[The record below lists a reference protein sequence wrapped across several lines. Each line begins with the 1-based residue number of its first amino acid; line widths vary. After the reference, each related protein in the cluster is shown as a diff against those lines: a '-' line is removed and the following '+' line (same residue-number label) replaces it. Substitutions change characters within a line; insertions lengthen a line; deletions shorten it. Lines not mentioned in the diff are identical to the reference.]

1 MRTKE
6 KQRPVKLNKRKRRL
20 EKQQYELYFL
30 MLIPVL
36 SVFVF
41 SYLPMGGIIIAFKNF
56 KFNKGIFGSDWVGF
70 ENFEVFFKSDVIG
83 RITRNT
89 IVLNLVFIFLGIIVG
104 MIVAVLLFE
113 ARSRTAVKTY
123 QTVLITPTFVSWVIA
138 AYMVY
143 AILNP
148 NYGVLNGIVEFFG
161 GEPIDWYSE
170 PEHWPVILA
179 ICNLWKNV
187 GMGSIWYYAAL
198 MGVDTQVVEAA
209 RVDGA
214 SRWQVYRHIM
224 IPLIIPIVV
233 IRFILSLGNIF
244 HADFGLF
251 YQVTRDMAAL
261 YETTDVV
268 DTYIYRAMRSL
279 GDMGM
284 SAAVGLLQSAIG
296 FVLVMITNKITKKID
311 SNNALF

>member
-1 MRTKE
+1 MRVKE
-6 KQRPVKLNKRKRRL
+6 RRPVKLNKRKRRL
-20 EKQQYELYFL
+20 DAQQFELYLL

-89 IVLNLVFIFLGIIVG
+89 IVLNLAFIFLGVIFG
-104 MIVAVLLFE
+104 MIVAILLFE
-113 ARSRTAVKTY
+113 ARSRAAVKTY
-123 QTVLITPTFVSWVIA
+123 QTILITPTFVSWVIA

-148 NYGVLNGIVEFFG
+148 NYGVLNNIIELFG
-161 GEPIDWYSE
+161 GKPIDWYSE
-170 PEHWPVILA
+170 PEYWPVILA
-179 ICNLWKNV
+179 ICNLWKSV

-198 MGVDTQVVEAA
+198 MGVDSQVVEAA
-209 RVDGA
+209 EVDGA
-214 SRWQVYRHIM
+214 NRWQVYRHVM
-224 IPLIIPIVV
+224 VPLIVPIIV

-268 DTYIYRAMRSL
+268 DTYIYRAMRTL

-284 SAAVGLLQSAIG
+284 SAAVGLLQSVIG
-296 FVLVMITNKITKKID
+296 FTLVMITNKVTKKID